1 MGGDSPEVDAAN
13 AGNRGLSVE
22 SSHTRKRS
30 DDLKGV
36 FEFLGE
42 HVGVVAIG

>member
-1 MGGDSPEVDAAN
+1 MGGDSPEVDATN
-13 AGNRGLSVE
+13 AGNGGLSVE
-22 SSHTRKRS
+22 SSHTWKRR
-30 DDLKGV
+30 DDLKRV